1 MNLAPWKGLAGA
13 KRLTRSDFIL
23 NVGSIYFYQRGRGA
37 WTWYIS
43 GSGSRPEHF
52 IYGDDPCLDIILVSG
67 LGLIN
72 LFRCTKN
79 PLFLGGGK
87 ALLAKLSAKYEVCK
101 TKMFLIKIT
110 CQIKLEDQDWRE
122 VSEISGYTLSHPG
135 QKRNVLYYKNKIQ
148 AILNFQRKG
157 EIAHKFF
164 SQKRRN
170 TKKKFAKFRFFVK
183 FSFAGNRF

>member
-1 MNLAPWKGLAGA
+1 MIHIWI
-13 KRLTRSDFIL
+13 RIQTRTL
-23 NVGSIYFYQRGRGA
+23 YLWR
-37 WTWYIS
+37 WPMS
-43 GSGSRPEHF
+43 GHHPSF
-52 IYGDDPCLDIILVSG
+52 W
-67 LGLIN
+67 LGTNKPIQVYKKSS
-72 LFRCTKN
+72 F
-79 PLFLGGGK
+79 FWGGGK